1 VGPDWVTPVLET
13 KSKSSN
19 PELVLMLEEL
29 DIGCIIGLLENA
41 GDPELDVVFPPEDE
55 NIL

>member
-1 VGPDWVTPVLET
+1 MLET

-19 PELVLMLEEL
+19 PELALVLEEV

-41 GDPELDVVFPPEDE
+41 GDPELDVLFPPEVE

>member
-1 VGPDWVTPVLET
+1 MTPVLET